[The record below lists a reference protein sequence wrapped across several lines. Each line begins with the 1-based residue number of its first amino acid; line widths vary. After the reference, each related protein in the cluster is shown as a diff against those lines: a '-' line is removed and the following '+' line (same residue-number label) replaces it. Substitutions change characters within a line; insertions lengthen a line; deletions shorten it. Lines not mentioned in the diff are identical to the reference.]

1 MKKNFILSIAAV
13 ATTAF
18 GVASCNCGTP
28 SCSMADDLDSV
39 AYAFGVLQGA
49 QFAAVADSGTLVP
62 ENQVELNDFLA
73 GFLPAV
79 KRDSSALKMSPEE
92 AETFLR
98 NFFDRVRREQIAKAQ
113 AACAKQKAEGEEFMK
128 GNATVDGV
136 VTTES
141 GLQYKVLTP
150 GAGKAPQEADQVKV
164 NYKGTLL
171 DGTVFDSN
179 EGKDPVQFRLNGVVK
194 GFKEALLLM
203 PAGSKYIVWMP
214 SDLAYGDHGTQNI
227 PGGATLCFEI
237 ELVEIIPAKK

>member
-1 MKKNFILSIAAV
+1 MKKDFILSIAAV
-13 ATTAF
+13 ATAAF
-18 GVASCNCGTP
+18 GMTSCNCTP

-62 ENQVELNDFLA
+62 ENKVELNDFLA

-79 KRDSSALKMSPEE
+79 KRDSSALKMTPEE

-98 NFFDRVRREQIAKAQ
+98 GFFDRVRREQMAKAQ
-113 AACAKQKAEGEEFMK
+113 AECETHKTEGRTFMTN
-128 GNATVDGV
+128 NATADGV
-136 VTTES
+136 VTTET
-141 GLQYKVLTP
+141 GLQYKVIT
-150 GAGKAPQEADQVKV
+150 AGKGATPKEADQVKV

-171 DGTVFDSN
+171 DGTEFDSN

-203 PAGSKYIVWMP
+203 PVGSKYIVWMP
-214 SDLAYGDHGTQNI
+214 SDLAYGDRGTGNI
-227 PGGATLCFEI
+227 PGGSTLCFEI
-237 ELVEIIPAKK
+237 ELVEIVPAAK